1 MLLFKSDVQPLK
13 VHFCHSFDQ
22 FGPPT
27 LYAVSNKDPAA
38 DGALSMDATLSIAKC
53 FVTRHS
59 HFPPYTPFA
68 YRAPINVASF
78 QRPACI
84 AATPRSC
91 QNFTHSFACSAFQIA
106 SLSSSSVSSIS
117 HLFIQVSV
125 EAMESVDP
133 TNRGPAVAIAS
144 NKVPHHGHSENGL
157 QNGVVDRDAI
167 TEKVAI
173 LDCGAQFGKV
183 IDRRV
188 RESDVYC
195 EMFPLSTKASELIE
209 MGFNAIILSGGPNS
223 VFAADAPAYDP
234 ELFTCGL
241 PILGICYGF
250 QMINKEFGGFVEKQG
265 VREDGQIEVTVD
277 VNSPLFAEHKTKE
290 LVLLTHGDSVVQDT
304 VAKGFKVIATSN
316 SGLIAGI
323 ANEEKKIYG
332 VQFHP
337 EVDLTERGRT
347 LFANFLY
354 KICGFSGSYNMDNRE
369 EMCIR
374 EIKDIVGEKKVLV
387 LVSGGVDSTVCAALL
402 HKALG
407 KDRVTAIHIDNGFMR
422 MNESVD
428 VVKSLNDLKMDVHHY
443 ECSNEFMNAE
453 IQSDS
458 GEMVKMY
465 DAVEPEHKRKMIGDT
480 FIRCKDRAVAELEL
494 DTDMFLAQG
503 TLRPDLIESASAL
516 ASGHADTIKTHHND
530 TKLVRELRE
539 QGKVVEPLKDFH
551 KDEVRE
557 LGESLGLPGAIVH
570 RHPFPGPGLAIRIIC
585 TKKAYMCADFDS
597 TQEKLTWLCNM
608 WKLSEEAKSNPE
620 TEQFLKKLT
629 EDEVAFLTKQ
639 NFELAPTL
647 LPIKT
652 VGVQGDCRTYSYAVA
667 LSTDQ
672 RPIPWAFL
680 TFYAKIIPKVLH
692 NINRVVYVFGD
703 KIEHRLTDVT
713 ATTISKGSVSKLQH
727 ADKVVNDT
735 LRGLGTDGQP
745 AAHLTNCLSNIQ
757 QMPVILVPLHFD
769 RSTPSASPSTQH
781 SICLRPFITND
792 FMTGIAAV
800 PGVDI
805 PEVTVLEMVDRVKSS
820 VADISRIM
828 IDLTSKPPGTTE
840 WE

>member
-1 MLLFKSDVQPLK
+1 MAV
-13 VHFCHSFDQ
+13 DQ
-22 FGPPT
+22 
-27 LYAVSNKDPAA
+27 
-38 DGALSMDATLSIAKC
+38 
-53 FVTRHS
+53 
-59 HFPPYTPFA
+59 
-68 YRAPINVASF
+68 
-78 QRPACI
+78 
-84 AATPRSC
+84 
-91 QNFTHSFACSAFQIA
+91 
-106 SLSSSSVSSIS
+106 
-117 HLFIQVSV
+117 
-125 EAMESVDP
+125 VDP
-133 TNRGPAVAIAS
+133 TNRGPAAAIAS
-144 NKVPHHGHSENGL
+144 NKPKHPEPAAA
-157 QNGVVDRDAI
+157 NGVEKGALKKEEI

-195 EMFPLSTKASELIE
+195 EMFPLTTKASELQE
-209 MGFNAIILSGGPNS
+209 KGFNAIILSGGPNS
-223 VFAADAPAYDP
+223 VFATDALVYDP
-234 ELFTCGL
+234 ALFTCGL

-250 QMINKEFGGFVEKQG
+250 QMINKEFGGFVGKQQI
-265 VREDGQIEVTVD
+265 REDGQTEISVD
-277 VNSPLFAEHKTKE
+277 VSSPLFAEHNAKE
-290 LVLLTHGDSVVQDT
+290 LVLLTHGDSVTKDT
-304 VAKGFKVIATSN
+304 VAKDFKVIATSN
-316 SGLIAGI
+316 HLVAGI
-323 ANEEKKIYG
+323 ANDEKKIYG

-337 EVDLTERGRT
+337 EVDLTEKGRT
-347 LFANFLY
+347 LFTNFLFN
-354 KICGFSGSYNMDNRE
+354 ICGFSGSYNMDNRE

-374 EIKDIVGEKKVLV
+374 EIQEIVGEKKVLV

-422 MNESVD
+422 LNESVD

-443 ECSNEFMNAE
+443 TCTDQFMNAKIE
-453 IQSDS
+453 DSD
-458 GEMVKMY
+458 GNWVLMTE
-465 DAVEPEHKRKMIGDT
+465 AVEPEHKRKMIGDT
-480 FIRCKDRAVAELEL
+480 FIHCNVEELHL
-494 DTDMFLAQG
+494 DADMFLAQG

-585 TKKAYMCADFDS
+585 TKQVFKCGDFDA
-597 TQEKLTWLCNM
+597 TQEKLTWMCNV
-608 WKLSEEAKSNPE
+608 WKLTAEQKAENPE
-620 TEQFLKKLT
+620 IEKFLQHLSDDETAFLKKQ
-629 EDEVAFLTKQ
+629 D
-639 NFELAPTL
+639 FELVPTL

-652 VGVQGDCRTYSYAVA
+652 VGVQGDCRSYSYATA

-680 TFYAKIIPKVLH
+680 SYYAKMIPKMLH

-703 KIEHRLTDVT
+703 KMEQPVTDVT
-713 ATTISKGSVSKLQH
+713 PTVISETSVSKLQQ
-727 ADKVVNDT
+727 ADRSANDA
-735 LRGLGTDGQP
+735 LRGIGVDGETVEG
-745 AAHLTNCLSNIQ
+745 LENCLSKIQ

-769 RSTPSASPSTQH
+769 RTNETPSTHH

-800 PGVDI
+800 PGVDL
-805 PEVTVLEMVDRVKSS
+805 PEATVLEMVNRVKST
-820 VADISRIM
+820 VPEISRVM

>member
-1 MLLFKSDVQPLK
+1 M
-13 VHFCHSFDQ
+13 
-22 FGPPT
+22 
-27 LYAVSNKDPAA
+27 ASN
-38 DGALSMDATLSIAKC
+38 G
-53 FVTRHS
+53 
-59 HFPPYTPFA
+59 
-68 YRAPINVASF
+68 
-78 QRPACI
+78 
-84 AATPRSC
+84 
-91 QNFTHSFACSAFQIA
+91 
-106 SLSSSSVSSIS
+106 
-117 HLFIQVSV
+117 
-125 EAMESVDP
+125 SVDP
-133 TNRGPAVAIAS
+133 MNRGPAAAIAS
-144 NKVPHHGHSENGL
+144 NKPQHPEHTNGVE
-157 QNGVVDRDAI
+157 NGVVNRDEI

-195 EMFPLSTKASELIE
+195 EMFPLTTKASELLE
-209 MGFNAIILSGGPNS
+209 KGFKAIILSGGPSS
-223 VFAADAPAYDP
+223 VFAPDAPVYDP

-241 PILGICYGF
+241 PVLGICYGF
-250 QMINKEFGGFVEKQG
+250 QMINKEFGGFVGKQG
-265 VREDGQIEVTVD
+265 VREDGQIEVSVD
-277 VNSPLFAEHKTKE
+277 VESPLFAEHNSKE
-290 LVLLTHGDSVVQDT
+290 LVLLTHGDSVTKDT
-304 VAKGFKVIATSN
+304 VAKGFKIIATSSSN
-316 SGLIAGI
+316 LVAGI
-323 ANEEKKIYG
+323 ANDEKKIYG

-374 EIKDIVGEKKVLV
+374 EIQDIVGEKKVLV

-407 KDRVTAIHIDNGFMR
+407 KERVTAIHIDNGYMR

-443 ECSNEFMNAE
+443 ECSAEFMNAE
-453 IQSDS
+453 IKDDS
-458 GEMVKMY
+458 GKMVKMY

-480 FIRCKDRAVAELEL
+480 FIRCKDRAVDELKL
-494 DTDMFLAQG
+494 DADMFLAQG

-585 TKKAYMCADFDS
+585 TEKAYMCADFES
-597 TQEKLTWLCNM
+597 TQEKLSWLCSL

-620 TEQFLKKLT
+620 TEQFLKKLS
-629 EDEVAFLTKQ
+629 EEEVAFLAKQ
-639 NFELAPTL
+639 NFDMEPTL

-672 RPIPWAFL
+672 RLIPWAFL

-692 NINRVVYVFGD
+692 NINRVVYLFGD
-703 KIEHRLTDVT
+703 KVEHRLTDVT
-713 ATTISKGSVSKLQH
+713 PTKISKTSVSKLQH
-727 ADKVVNDT
+727 ADKVVNDA

-745 AAHLTNCLSNIQ
+745 AAHLTNCLSKIQ

-769 RSTPSASPSTQH
+769 RSASSSTPSNHH

-805 PEVTVLEMVDRVKSS
+805 PEATVLEMVDRVKSS
-820 VADISRIM
+820 VADISRVM